1 MAVIL
6 SDSTVVDS
14 ITLYTEKFF
23 LTKSISGKIAIFA
36 LGKKIPDLPAKPCT
50 YGTEFP
56 IYTCGQI
63 FF

>member
-1 MAVIL
+1 M

-50 YGTEFP
+50 RLNFDRVLMR
-56 IYTCGQI
+56 
-63 FF
+63 